1 MPKLNCATAPL
12 KRARKYSEN
21 EFLKVHKSLDKV
33 LPSFDRNY
41 MLLQDRCKNALNI
54 PRSQMP
60 VIEPKD
66 MAMFKKKIK
75 AGHID
80 IFRPYA
86 STNIFPK
93 KFIGKKGSKWL
104 TLGLK
109 DGKKLDDAIK
119 AKIIQVPAIKLL
131 PLQSQIW
138 LNKLITY
145 IIQYGVPKKGS
156 KTTKT
161 TIITSSDYYILD
173 GHHRYGQVMLANP
186 SLKMSCLYIPMSIG
200 LLLKM
205 TRSYGKA
212 IGNLPNY

>member
-1 MPKLNCATAPL
+1 MKINCATASL
-12 KRARKYSEN
+12 KKARVYSET
-21 EFLKVHKSLDKV
+21 EFLKVHKSLNKV
-33 LPSFDRNY
+33 IPNFDRNY
-41 MLLQDRCKNALNI
+41 ILLQDRCLNALNI

-66 MAMFKKKIK
+66 MVKFQRKIK

-86 STNIFPK
+86 STKIFPK
-93 KFIGKKGSKWL
+93 KFVGKQGNTYL

-109 DGKKLDDAIK
+109 DGKIEDDVLK
-119 AKIIQVPAIKLL
+119 AKVMHVPAIQLL

-138 LNKLITY
+138 LDKLIKYT
-145 IIQYGVPKKGS
+145 IQYGVPKRGS
-156 KTTKT
+156 RVVKT
-161 TIITSSDYYILD
+161 TIIISKDGYILD
-173 GHHRYGQVMLANP
+173 GHHRYGQVMLSDP
-186 SLKMSCLYIPMSIG
+186 LLKMSCLFIPLSIG

>member
-1 MPKLNCATAPL
+1 MTKINCATVPL
-12 KRARKYSEN
+12 KRARKYSET

-33 LPSFDRNY
+33 LPNFDRNY

-66 MAMFKKKIK
+66 MAKFQRKIK

-86 STNIFPK
+86 STNVFPK
-93 KFIGKKGSKWL
+93 KFIGKKDAKYL

-109 DGKKLDDAIK
+109 DGRKLDDVIK
-119 AKIIQVPAIKLL
+119 AKIIHVPAIKLL

-138 LNKLITY
+138 LDKLIKYT
-145 IIQYGVPKKGS
+145 IQYGAPKKGS
-156 KTTKT
+156 RVTKT
-161 TIITSSDYYILD
+161 TIIISSNYYILD
-173 GHHRYGQVMLANP
+173 GHHRYGQVMLADP
-186 SLKMSCLYIPMSIG
+186 SLKMSCLFIPLSIG

-205 TRSYGKA
+205 TRSYGMA
-212 IGNLPNY
+212 IGNPPNY